1 MNSYLLMY
9 VFKNDLNIIITIIL
23 RRIFFLKEFWLLI
36 VVVKYVE

>member
-23 RRIFFLKEFWLLI
+23 RRIFFVKEFWLLI